1 MCSMFFDN
9 RILYRISLVIFLFP
23 VPHGLLADNT
33 GTSSENPHS
42 IIEHY
47 NNANCCV
54 YVNQIESVQLERGAS
69 LEIDLSESEDLL
81 EASTGPTFAKLIS
94 IPASSK
100 RERYSIRTDII
111 EYDNE
116 LYAFFPNVVG
126 LDADFRLLWT
136 THFNQLNYVKKQLL
150 APKSHLHF
158 RIILDANIN
167 KENGVKYFLL
177 YTRAKHFTNSKI
189 SDLKGE
195 NRNVSLREVSVRLI
209 ETTGVGYSTRND
221 IIYGLPAGTVKLTHR
236 QR

>member
-1 MCSMFFDN
+1 MWRMFFDN
-9 RILYRISLVIFLFP
+9 RILYRISLVIFLFS

-42 IIEHY
+42 IIKHF

-54 YVNQIESVQLERGAS
+54 YVNQIESVELERGAS

-81 EASTGPTFAKLIS
+81 ESSTGPTFAKLIS
-94 IPASSK
+94 IPVSSK
-100 RERYSIRTDII
+100 KERYSIRTDII

-116 LYAFFPNVVG
+116 SYAFFPYVAG
-126 LDADFRLLWT
+126 LDADFKLLWT

-158 RIILDANIN
+158 KIIVDANN
-167 KENGVKYFLL
+167 KEDGVKYFLL
-177 YTRAKHFTNSKI
+177 YTRAKHFTNSNI

-195 NRNVSLREVSVRLI
+195 NRNVSFREVSVRLI
-209 ETTGVGYSTRND
+209 ETGVYYSDRND
-221 IIYGLPAGTVKLTHR
+221 IIYGLPAGTVKITHR